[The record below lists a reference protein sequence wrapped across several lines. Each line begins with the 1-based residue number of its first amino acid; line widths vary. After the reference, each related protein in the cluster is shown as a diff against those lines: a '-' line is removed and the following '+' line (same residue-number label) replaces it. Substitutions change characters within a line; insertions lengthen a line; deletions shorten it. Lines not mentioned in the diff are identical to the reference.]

1 MRDPLLVK
9 QDVQNV
15 RKGIAKTNAQITA
28 ITLDANLIVYLLG
41 MGIRMNV
48 LEMINALTNAMQNA
62 KSFG

>member
-1 MRDPLLVK
+1 MHDPLLVK